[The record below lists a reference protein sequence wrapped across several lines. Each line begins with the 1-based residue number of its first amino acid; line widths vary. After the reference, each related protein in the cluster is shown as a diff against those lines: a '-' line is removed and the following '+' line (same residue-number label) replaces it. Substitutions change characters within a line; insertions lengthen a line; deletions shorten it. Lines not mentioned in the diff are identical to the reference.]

1 MMQMV
6 RIGKLT
12 CDDYSLFIHRKG
24 KDNGAV
30 LFLFTQHSE
39 VAMLTPSPY
48 GWISQYFVGFF
59 FAYGVY
65 LPFWALWFEEQG
77 VSATDIG
84 VLVGIGFATRCVAN
98 MVLTPRLHK
107 VEHLMPALRWLSF
120 AALLFVGFH
129 FFAGGSFWLM
139 ILATVLFN
147 LCCGPVVPLSDAMAN
162 YYSRL
167 KMLDYGRTRLWGSIA
182 FIAGSTVVGF
192 LVAKFGTDMI
202 LYTALAGV
210 LVALVLSMRNTNP
223 MPVTTEEVDAERP
236 KLSELLRE
244 VPVIKFLALAALIQ
258 GSHAAYYSFSSI
270 YWKGAGYSEDIIGY
284 LWSLGVVA
292 EVAVF
297 ALSKRLFAGW
307 SLRALFVVAAL
318 GVVAR
323 WGLTASTTALVALV
337 LIQLLH
343 GVTFAMAHIAA
354 IQYIQHCEQRKM
366 VALQALYNAIPLGA
380 FIALMTTFSGW
391 GYEHW
396 GANVFWVMAAM
407 GVLALFIKLDP
418 QQANA
423 TQSVKAESKAQ
434 N

>member
-1 MMQMV
+1 
-6 RIGKLT
+6 
-12 CDDYSLFIHRKG
+12 
-24 KDNGAV
+24 
-30 LFLFTQHSE
+30 
-39 VAMLTPSPY
+39 MLTPSPY
-48 GWISQYFVGFF
+48 GWISQYFGGFF

-77 VSATDIG
+77 VSPTDIG
-84 VLVGIGFATRCVAN
+84 LLVGIGFATRCVAN
-98 MVLTPRLHK
+98 MTLTPRIHK

-120 AALLFVGFH
+120 AALLFVAFH
-129 FFAGGSFWLM
+129 FFTGGSFWLM
-139 ILATVLFN
+139 AIATILFN
-147 LCCGPVVPLSDAMAN
+147 LCCGPIVPLSDAMAN
-162 YYSRL
+162 YYARL

-192 LVAKFGTDMI
+192 LVAKFGSDMI
-202 LYTALAGV
+202 IYTALAGV
-210 LVALVLSMRNTNP
+210 FASLLFSLRRTTP
-223 MPVTTEEVDAERP
+223 MPVTTEEEHAERP

-244 VPVIKFLALAALIQ
+244 LSVVKFLVLVALIQ

-270 YWKGAGYSEDIIGY
+270 YWKEAGYSEDIIGY

-297 ALSKRLFAGW
+297 AFSKRLFSGW
-307 SLRALFVVAAL
+307 TLRTLFVVASL

-337 LIQLLH
+337 MIQLLH

-354 IQYIQHCEQRKM
+354 IQYIQNSEQRKM

-380 FIALMTTFSGW
+380 FIALMTALSGW
-391 GYEHW
+391 GYENW
-396 GANVFWVMAAM
+396 GANVFWAMAAM
-407 GVLALFIKLDP
+407 GVLALFIRVEP
-418 QQANA
+418 QR
-423 TQSVKAESKAQ
+423 QSKEQVMKAEPQ